1 MKAGPWHHGAGWV
14 TGMAW
19 AAALVLWPG
28 EEASHA
34 MDTSSG
40 KRNKADRA
48 DASRDSCLYLGDF
61 NRQRLSPGMKAAER
75 HFPFGV
81 PGGSGRFWA
90 FRTGDEDN

>member
-1 MKAGPWHHGAGWV
+1 
-14 TGMAW
+14 
-19 AAALVLWPG
+19 
-28 EEASHA
+28 

-61 NRQRLSPGMKAAER
+61 NRQRLSPGMKPAER

-81 PGGSGRFWA
+81 PGGSGRSGQVMKTIEKIKRKKQSA
-90 FRTGDEDN
+90 KQAKVDRKLLRQLAQDCI